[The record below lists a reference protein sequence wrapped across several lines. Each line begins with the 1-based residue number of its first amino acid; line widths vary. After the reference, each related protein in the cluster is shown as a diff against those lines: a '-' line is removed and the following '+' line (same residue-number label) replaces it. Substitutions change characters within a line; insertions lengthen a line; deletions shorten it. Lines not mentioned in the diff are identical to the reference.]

1 MVRQL
6 HRLAINGFVLIAGG
20 FIAQLSTA
28 AADTLAVVGDSLSA
42 GYLNGSLHQTQ
53 QPRGFASVVARQ
65 AGTDLPLALIDAP
78 GIPAVLKLKRGT
90 GAIGR
95 SPGVSTGRV
104 DPRVQ
109 TFNLAVPGAT
119 AYHALM
125 LRPDLPIDSL
135 TDLVLGLPGIFSGE
149 LRSQVEWA
157 QELEPGIVFLWVG
170 GQDALLGLINGTD
183 AAATDPNSFAVHF
196 ENIVSDLAGTGA
208 TIFVANVPMVT
219 DIPFLLSLDEAA
231 AFFGLD
237 GASLAFF
244 LNIDPAV
251 SVTLDALGPIAAV
264 LQGDPAAFPE
274 RDPAT
279 CFVIEGANVPDPDPN
294 LTCDDYILT
303 VDEITLIEEKVAAY
317 NTIITNVVDA
327 YDQTNLVDIQS
338 FFADLADGGI
348 RVDGQVLT
356 NAFLG
361 GAFSLDGIHP
371 TFTGYALIA
380 DEFIAAINA
389 AAGDEVVA
397 QISRRQFRS
406 ILRSDPLVFH
416 DPLNPPTPLGP
427 VFTLDAS
434 DTVFRP

>member
-1 MVRQL
+1 MLKQI
-6 HRLAINGFVLIAGG
+6 HRLAITGFVLIAGG
-20 FIAQLSTA
+20 FTAHLSTA
-28 AADTLAVVGDSLSA
+28 AADTLVVVGDSFSA
-42 GYLNGSLHQTQ
+42 GYLNGSLNQTQ

-65 AGTDLPLALIDAP
+65 AGIELPLALIGAP

-90 GAIGR
+90 GAISR

-135 TDLVLGLPGIFSGE
+135 ADLVLGLPGIFSGD
-149 LRSQVEWA
+149 LFSQVECA
-157 QELEPGIVFLWVG
+157 RELDPDIVFLWVG

-183 AAATDPNSFAVHF
+183 AAATDPESFAVHF

-219 DIPFLLSLDEAA
+219 DIPFLLSLDEAGE
-231 AFFGLD
+231 FFGLD

-251 SVTLDALGPIAAV
+251 SVTLDALGPIAAA

-279 CFVIEGANVPDPDPN
+279 CFVIEGANVPDPSPGT
-294 LTCDDYILT
+294 TCGDYILT
-303 VDEITLIEEKVAAY
+303 AKEIAAIQTKVTTYNETIAY
-317 NTIITNVVDA
+317 VVDTYA
-327 YDQTNLVDIQS
+327 EANLVDI
-338 FFADLADGGI
+338 
-348 RVDGQVLT
+348 
-356 NAFLG
+356 
-361 GAFSLDGIHP
+361 
-371 TFTGYALIA
+371 
-380 DEFIAAINA
+380 
-389 AAGDEVVA
+389 
-397 QISRRQFRS
+397 
-406 ILRSDPLVFH
+406 
-416 DPLNPPTPLGP
+416 
-427 VFTLDAS
+427 
-434 DTVFRP
+434 